1 MGLKNISESEAMSML
16 HVCDCDDDGNHTD
29 PEVHEKHCSYVDYI
43 TREEK
48 LRDEQ
53 QDNDNEGRS

>member
-48 LRDEQ
+48 LRDE
-53 QDNDNEGRS
+53 